1 MRDHKGN
8 NKCFLMPNVFKHFD
22 RVLNIIIVILG
33 CLAVYHMF
41 FVQKSPEEQ
50 KESLLSEAEAAFG
63 ESSII
68 SVSGKTSSS
77 GQLVYTL
84 SGIVP
89 VTFEQLTEDV
99 LKSDVPV
106 LLMVYTS
113 WCPYC
118 NKLFPEVSKIAQE
131 QQGNLKV
138 VAVSVDKSKEAFRTY
153 TNSHSS
159 PPPFPAYYLG
169 AGNDYDRLINYLQLT
184 GFNFKGGI
192 PFMAFFSQGKPA
204 GQIGGYV
211 EKEKIDQ
218 IIQQIYATRS
228 SQSKPTL

>member
-1 MRDHKGN
+1 
-8 NKCFLMPNVFKHFD
+8 MPNVFKHFD
-22 RVLNIIIVILG
+22 RILNVIIVILG

-41 FVQKSPEEQ
+41 FVQKSPEQQ
-50 KESLLSEAEAAFG
+50 KQTLLSEAEAAFSD
-63 ESSII
+63 SSIV
-68 SVSGKTSSS
+68 SVSGKTSK
-77 GQLVYTL
+77 GMQMVYTQ

-89 VTFEQLTEDV
+89 VTFEQVTEEV
-99 LKSDVPV
+99 LKSDTPV
-106 LLMVYTS
+106 LLLIYTS

-118 NKLFPEVSKIAQE
+118 NKLFPEISKIAEE

-153 TNSHSS
+153 TNSHTTQ
-159 PPPFPAYYLG
+159 PPFPAYYLG
-169 AGNDYDRLINYLQLT
+169 AGEDYDRLINYLQLT

-192 PFMAFFSQGKPA
+192 PFMAFFSQGKAA
-204 GQIGGYV
+204 GQVGGYV